1 MVVAAVVAARCFLP
15 VRASSMGNLLRLEYL
30 PSGGQPYTKSGRQ
43 VANHELEFQKSV
55 EKGAET
61 YIGCSFVPCS

>member
-1 MVVAAVVAARCFLP
+1 
-15 VRASSMGNLLRLEYL
+15 MGNLLRLEYL